1 MNKLLTIFFLYL
13 VTAKAS
19 AQLNT
24 FESGQ
29 TIRADEMNENFEY
42 LQDEID
48 QLSSANSCNE
58 ELVYGT
64 YSMASVYQ
72 GEREVVTLTFSQG
85 GNATLDI
92 NGPEPADDVPGT
104 FSVGNDCIVRI
115 DIANGGVLIEGFVAL
130 NGMDMSLVG
139 YSPEDDQY
147 DAFNLVKTRR

>member
-1 MNKLLTIFFLYL
+1 MRYLLTTLL
-13 VTAKAS
+13 LLPVLLS
-19 AQLNT
+19 AQELHT
-24 FESGQ
+24 FKNGEV
-29 TIRADEMNENFEY
+29 ADADKINENFEY

-85 GNATLDI
+85 GNASIDV

-104 FSVGNDCIVRI
+104 FSVGNDCSVRI

-130 NGMDMSLVG
+130 NGMDMNLVG

-147 DAFNLVKTRR
+147 DALNLVKTRR